1 MPETVTNM
9 AKYLMQPRISS
20 QNCQSFLIGWKVS
33 WCKLF
38 QTHTVRSV
46 FLLTGESRVQLLH
59 CWSLV
64 KNSRD
69 KTPAPEMADGGLF
82 QKAAGWAKSE
92 HTLPLLCTASDSS
105 LGPPWWHIS
114 PCQKAFFL
122 WLSLGLDLPREI
134 WLDLAEW
141 RTLQQSYINLSELQ
155 SITLGK
161 AASAI
166 WIPEMEKKKFYRSL
180 PVLKVIL
187 SWVVCCL
194 SGQQSLYF

>member
-20 QNCQSFLIGWKVS
+20 QNCQSFLIGWKAS

-46 FLLTGESRVQLLH
+46 FLFTGESRV
-59 CWSLV
+59 WRKTLV
-64 KNSRD
+64 TKHQPQKWLRFY
-69 KTPAPEMADGGLF
+69 DGGLF

-114 PCQKAFFL
+114 SFHKAFFL

-141 RTLQQSYINLSELQ
+141 CTLQQSYINLSELQ

-187 SWVVCCL
+187 SWVVCCF